1 MFSVIYSN
9 KMIKLSTVMKK
20 THKMKL
26 SFSNVKLLSSL
37 RGKCNYNVSL
47 FSLPVP
53 NLGNMNRRKL
63 PQMTVNLSC
72 SAYNIARP
80 NTLN

>member
-9 KMIKLSTVMKK
+9 KMIKLSTVMK

-47 FSLPVP
+47 CSLPVP

-80 NTLN
+80 NTFN